1 MLLFIIV
8 LFVHMQCCLHVQLTT
23 HSARMEGHALVWVQV
38 TPSVFVLLHI
48 LGCTAC
54 EEGGSTDT
62 GTDQQGEHW
71 TYVMCNAIYI
81 CEHMGRYA
89 LWCYCVIALCDY
101 EYNSA
106 GLCCIL
112 LQWCEWISLMTLPEG
127 ACPTKSGPRGANI
140 VGEEHLWIWHALTV
154 GERIQS
160 FKVPQLW

>member
-62 GTDQQGEHW
+62 GTDQQGEH
-71 TYVMCNAIYI
+71 
-81 CEHMGRYA
+81 
-89 LWCYCVIALCDY
+89 
-101 EYNSA
+101 
-106 GLCCIL
+106 
-112 LQWCEWISLMTLPEG
+112 
-127 ACPTKSGPRGANI
+127 
-140 VGEEHLWIWHALTV
+140 
-154 GERIQS
+154 
-160 FKVPQLW
+160 